1 MTDPKYGEPV
11 EEPTSV
17 DDVVGRAHEGLAEA
31 EAAGRD
37 ATAEGYP
44 TDPASAPS
52 ASSAASVAEPTE
64 APTTRDPLSPDYEPS
79 DDDYAAAG
87 YDPAEPVV
95 PVRDMTD
102 AQPASS
108 SGYAAATSPVYD
120 VSEGASTERVATYDA
135 PAATSGSAATDA
147 YEPPAA
153 VPYDSPVLTRSEPT
167 GGSAAPSAPQ
177 PIFVQAPE
185 APRLRGNR
193 GAAGAIGLVAAVAFA
208 VLYLAAWLGFG
219 AIEGE
224 VTSEN
229 LVDVTLATL
238 ATWAFWVP
246 VVVFFLAFWLLGAVI
261 NRGRWGH
268 WVIFGLLVGVASYG
282 GHLLGQ
288 LFQAPFWLLS
298 PSQAGQLVD
307 EQLLVPLAATAF
319 ILGRELTIWF
329 GAWVAAR
336 GRRVTELNA
345 EAQREYERTL
355 EAGPQLYRP

>member
-37 ATAEGYP
+37 ATADGYP
-44 TDPASAPS
+44 TEPAASASASDPS
-52 ASSAASVAEPTE
+52 ASASVAEPV
-64 APTTRDPLSPDYEPS
+64 TRDPLSPDYEPT

-87 YDPAEPVV
+87 YDPAEPVA

-108 SGYAAATSPVYD
+108 SGYDAAASPAYD
-120 VSEGASTERVATYDA
+120 VSGSDTERVSTYDA
-135 PAATSGSAATDA
+135 PERTSDSGASTSYD
-147 YEPPAA
+147 PPAA
-153 VPYDSPVLTRSEPT
+153 VPYEPPVLTSSE
-167 GGSAAPSAPQ
+167 SAAAPASPQ

-185 APRLRGNR
+185 APRPRGNR
-193 GAAGAIGLVAAVAFA
+193 GAAGAIGLVAAVAFG

-219 AIEGE
+219 AIEGD
-224 VTSEN
+224 VNTEN

-238 ATWAFWVP
+238 GTWAFWVP

-261 NRGRWGH
+261 NRGRWGL

-288 LFQAPFWLLS
+288 LFQAPFWLLT
-298 PSQAGQLVD
+298 PSEAGELL
-307 EQLLVPLAATAF
+307 EGQLLVPLAATAF